1 MPAKTS
7 ICILYVLIT
16 IDLYLIRL
24 LAVRENK
31 KRDREKEE
39 LGDSYVVEKNQEF
52 LDLTDRENK
61 EFRYAL

>member
-7 ICILYVLIT
+7 ISILYVLIT

-24 LAVRENK
+24 LAVRENE
-31 KRDREKEE
+31 KRNKEKEE
-39 LGDSYVVEKNQEF
+39 LGDSFVVEKDQEF
-52 LDLTDRENK
+52 LDLTDRESK

>member
-1 MPAKTS
+1 MPAKIS

-31 KRDREKEE
+31 RRDKEREE
-39 LGDSYVVEKNQEF
+39 LGDNYVVEKNHEF
-52 LDLTDRENK
+52 LDLTDRENR
-61 EFRYAL
+61 EFRYAI